1 MTKYPFIHVDCF
13 LFIQITYHNVTSVDK
28 CTWHMNNILKDNMYD
43 YILLDDFEGFNMA
56 KSKWVNMLI
65 FKLKE

>member
-1 MTKYPFIHVDCF
+1 M
-13 LFIQITYHNVTSVDK
+13 LFIVEKKYLYDF
-28 CTWHMNNILKDNMYD
+28 NNILKDNMYD

-65 FKLKE
+65 FKLKEFDCLAKS